1 MIRGELWHYE
11 PKGSP
16 RHRTVLI
23 VSANG
28 VNASTRRWVYGLEV
42 IDQDPEDILAVRLG
56 DGRWVDGTSLSRL
69 WRGWLTEQL
78 SAIDAQTLDSV
89 DAMLR
94 GALDL

>member
-1 MIRGELWHYE
+1 MNRGEFWHYE

-16 RHRTVLI
+16 RHRNMLI
-23 VSANG
+23 VSADG

-42 IDQDPEDILAVRLG
+42 VDQDPADILAVRLNEH
-56 DGRWVDGTSLSRL
+56 RWIDGTTLSRL
-69 WRGWLTEQL
+69 WRDWLTEPHGTANPDIL
-78 SAIDAQTLDSV
+78 DAV